1 MSIPL
6 CNSNSNLIIASYK
19 RVFTALVT
27 VLHLLQ
33 TFNIKSSDVTYM
45 MKLTKYYDLNYSRKS
60 HFISA
65 DK

>member
-45 MKLTKYYDLNYSRKS
+45 MKLTKHYDLNYSRKS
-60 HFISA
+60 HLISA